1 MTASISTNA
10 RRSAVGS
17 NDSEVLRRPLEPAAE
32 TVQVKYRFTS
42 PVTRLTRSWLQLA
55 NTTILANIVNTEFKR
70 LSPSKAWEEA
80 QKRSLAIGIA
90 GCVVVAA
97 LQAAGAVPSLYRA
110 SLAPASGLAAVF
122 LTALALFLAHY
133 HNRWR
138 LGICI
143 AAVTFSIPY
152 TVNFLWIRFSGRS
165 LLYPM
170 ATLVLVGVISLW
182 TMHRRFAGPGLE
194 DDVEEAIIRKMME
207 DPALNFTWIERVT
220 WFCIIVGLVLL
231 LILLLR

>member
-1 MTASISTNA
+1 LAPALLNTA
-10 RRSAVGS
+10 
-17 NDSEVLRRPLEPAAE
+17 
-32 TVQVKYRFTS
+32 
-42 PVTRLTRSWLQLA
+42 
-55 NTTILANIVNTEFKR
+55 ILANIVNTAFKR
-70 LSPSKAWEEA
+70 LPPSEAWEEA

-90 GCVVVAA
+90 GWVVVAA

-110 SLAPASGLAAVF
+110 SLAPASGLVAAF

-138 LGICI
+138 FGVCI
-143 AAVTFSIPY
+143 ATVTISLPY

-170 ATLVLVGVISLW
+170 AGLVLVGVISLW
-182 TMHRRFAGPGLE
+182 AMHRRFAGSSVE

-207 DPALNFTWIERVT
+207 DPAFNLSWVEKVT
-220 WFCIIVGLVLL
+220 WLCFIVSLVLL
-231 LILLLR
+231 LVLLLR